1 MFCKNCGKEI
11 DADSN
16 FCVKCGEK
24 IEVEEKITPA
34 ETANK
39 TSECANQ
46 MIGKVDQGTKEFA
59 EKSKSFVAK
68 EKNNYKN
75 FKNLSIKQKIIRIV
89 VPMLILIVLINI
101 FSSGNSSNSYVIEAD
116 SGSTFGNV
124 TFDLTFD
131 EFINNY
137 NSCIDKDEEFESVA
151 QMRYLKASGFDKNTL
166 DGGVIEYS
174 QNLGYNFGTT
184 FKALAKLYIYVNP
197 NTDTIQFIEY
207 KWKRDG
213 YNTEDAEINYY
224 FTLPATIF
232 SMLDD
237 SIAFPFDGDSSSY
250 KETYDAIAD
259 DGIVVKGDS
268 FYKYMSADE
277 DTHSIVFFAA
287 TKNSPCYKS
296 NKDI

>member
-1 MFCKNCGKEI
+1 MNCKNCGKEI
-11 DADSN
+11 DADSK
-16 FCVKCGEK
+16 FCVNCGEK
-24 IEVEEKITPA
+24 IEVEEKTTPA
-34 ETANK
+34 ETVNK

-46 MIGKVDQGTKEFA
+46 IVGKVDQDTREFA
-59 EKSKSFVAK
+59 EKGKSFVAK
-68 EKNNYKN
+68 EKDNYKN
-75 FKNLSIKQKIIRIV
+75 FKNLSTKQKIIRIV
-89 VPMLILIVLINI
+89 VPVLILIVLINI
-101 FSSGNSSNSYVIEAD
+101 FSSGNGSNSYVIEAD
-116 SGSTFGNV
+116 SGTTFGNV

-137 NSCIDKDEEFESVA
+137 NSCIDEDEEFESVA
-151 QMRYLKASGFDKNTL
+151 QMRYLKASDFDKNTL

-184 FKALAKLYIYVNP
+184 FKALAKLYIYINP

-237 SIAFPFDGDSSSY
+237 SVAFPFDCDSSSY